1 MKNIL
6 VIMIVGA
13 FFFTGCANY
22 SGYQAKMTPRVEKI
36 ELGKPIPLEAGLLIT
51 EETRSQVFK
60 SPPYPDYKG
69 NFIVYSI
76 EPYRLPLGQA
86 FEEASLKIFSQ
97 IFEKVHL
104 IRNAEEGQNYPV
116 VIKLKLSDFTLSLFY
131 FRHGLYIY
139 DELVDGR
146 CSVKVTGTLLS
157 QRRPIW
163 QKSIETPLE
172 TNHWVNSHWLIDNV
186 SGLASDTIVLAL
198 KELAFLMERESQE
211 PSPPVRGWLEGI
223 GGKR

>member
-51 EETRSQVFK
+51 EETRNQIFK

-76 EPYRLPLGQA
+76 EPYRLPIGQA
-86 FEEASLKIFSQ
+86 FEDASLKIFSQ

-104 IRNAEEGQNYPV
+104 IRNAQEGQNYPV
-116 VIKLKLSDFTLSLFY
+116 VIEPKLSDFNLSLFY

-139 DELVDGR
+139 DELVDGQ

-157 QRRPIW
+157 QGRPIW

-186 SGLASDTIVLAL
+186 SELASDTIVLAL

-211 PSPPVRGWLEGI
+211 PSPPVKGWLEGI
-223 GGKR
+223 GGKQ